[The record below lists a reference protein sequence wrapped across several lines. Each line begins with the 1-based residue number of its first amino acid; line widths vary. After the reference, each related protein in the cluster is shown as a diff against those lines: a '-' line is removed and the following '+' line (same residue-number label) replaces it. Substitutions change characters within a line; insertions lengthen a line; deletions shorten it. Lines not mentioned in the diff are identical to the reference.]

1 MKQINTFLPIIL
13 PWIKIK
19 RGAKTLKTVVKALQ
33 KKKSQTNRKTIIQ
46 GKKKKAYC
54 KVKQT

>member
-33 KKKSQTNRKTIIQ
+33 KKKSQSN
-46 GKKKKAYC
+46 
-54 KVKQT
+54 